1 MDINKVDGLAQTLS
15 THGTAVAIAA
25 FFMLVLSVVIAVMI
39 SEYKKDREI
48 ERKKQQK
55 EDEERVNL
63 YQSQAEFMREMTVTL
78 MKSTQSAEQMLA
90 LLDRTEDMHIA
101 LDKKVESLQVVVN
114 DIKKEVGHDGRVATI
129 LYRVDKAL
137 DRLLEELKE
146 KKGE

>member
-25 FFMLVLSVVIAVMI
+25 FFMLVLSVVISVMI

-63 YQSQAEFMREMTVTL
+63 YQSQADFMREMTETIV
-78 MKSTQSAEQMLA
+78 KSTHSAEQMLA
-90 LLDRTEDMHIA
+90 LLDRTEDMHIT
-101 LDKKVESLQVVVN
+101 LDKKVEGLQIVVN
-114 DIKKEVGHDGRVATI
+114 EIKQDVGHDGKVATI
-129 LYRVDKAL
+129 LTRVEKAL
-137 DRLLEELKE
+137 EHVVQELKE
-146 KKGE
+146 RK

>member
-1 MDINKVDGLAQTLS
+1 MDINKVDGLAKTLS

-25 FFMLVLSVVIAVMI
+25 FFMLVRSVVISVMI

-90 LLDRTEDMHIA
+90 LLDRPEDMHIT
-101 LDKKVESLQVVVN
+101 LDKKVEGLQIVVN
-114 DIKKEVGHDGRVATI
+114 EIKQDVGHDGKVAIILTRVE
-129 LYRVDKAL
+129 KAL
-137 DRLLEELKE
+137 ERVEEELK
-146 KKGE
+146 GR